1 MLKEDCFFLG
11 SIVGKYSFK
20 GEILIKLDT
29 DSPESYLDLKAVL
42 INTVKGLVPFFI
54 DRVQLHKTTLLR
66 VKFEG
71 VETET
76 EADQLIKKEVFLPL
90 DQLPKLKGNRFYYHE
105 IKGFIAIDQFEKKIG
120 ILKSV
125 NDSGPQALFMI
136 DNNGTEILIPVHDN
150 FIIKLESQRKKN
162 PIKSSRWII
171 RDLQISSKSQRPI
184 RGLV

>member
-11 SIVGKYSFK
+11 TIVGKYSFK

-71 VETET
+71 VEKET
-76 EADQLIKKEVFLPL
+76 QPNKKKKKKLFLPL
-90 DQLPKLKGNRFYYHE
+90 DQLPKLKGSRF
-105 IKGFIAIDQFEKKIG
+105 
-120 ILKSV
+120 
-125 NDSGPQALFMI
+125 
-136 DNNGTEILIPVHDN
+136 
-150 FIIKLESQRKKN
+150 
-162 PIKSSRWII
+162 
-171 RDLQISSKSQRPI
+171 
-184 RGLV
+184 

>member
-11 SIVGKYSFK
+11 TIVGKYSFK

-29 DSPESYLDLKAVL
+29 DSPEIYLDLKAVL

-90 DQLPKLKGNRFYYHE
+90 DQLPKS
-105 IKGFIAIDQFEKKIG
+105 D
-120 ILKSV
+120 
-125 NDSGPQALFMI
+125 P
-136 DNNGTEILIPVHDN
+136 
-150 FIIKLESQRKKN
+150 
-162 PIKSSRWII
+162 
-171 RDLQISSKSQRPI
+171 
-184 RGLV
+184 

>member
-11 SIVGKYSFK
+11 TIIGKYSFK

-29 DSPESYLDLKAVL
+29 DSPESYLDLKAILVY
-42 INTVKGLVPFFI
+42 TAHGLVPFFI
-54 DRVQLHKTTLLR
+54 DRAKLHKTKLLR

-76 EADQLIKKEVFLPL
+76 EAEQLIKKKVFLPL
-90 DQLPKLKGNRFYYHE
+90 DQLPKLKGSHFYYHE

-150 FIIKLESQRKKN
+150 FIIKLDRKEKRIHLN
-162 PIKSSRWII
+162 LP
-171 RDLQISSKSQRPI
+171 D
-184 RGLV
+184 GLLEIFK

>member
-11 SIVGKYSFK
+11 TIVGKYSFK

-29 DSPESYLDLKAVL
+29 DSPESYLDLKAILV
-42 INTVKGLVPFFI
+42 NTAQGLVPFFI
-54 DRVQLHKTTLLR
+54 DRAKLHKTKLLR

-76 EADQLIKKEVFLPL
+76 EAEQLIKKKVFLPL
-90 DQLPKLKGNRFYYHE
+90 DQLPKLNGSRFYYHE

-150 FIIKLESQRKKN
+150 FIIKLDRKEKRIHLN
-162 PIKSSRWII
+162 LP
-171 RDLQISSKSQRPI
+171 D
-184 RGLV
+184 GLLEIFK